1 MKKFIQ
7 LLIALLAL
15 TSLATASDG
24 MKVEVQA
31 YLKETDD
38 GRELWV
44 STLLINQTEEEKTV
58 LVEPPEVTLLRD
70 AEGLILQIGFTS
82 RSRVQG
88 YEILPSISEYKP
100 VSLRKNE
107 ATRIMTTVKD
117 NRTLESI
124 QAGEDIRIKYV
135 VLDAW
140 SERFNLWDETNETIA
155 QIKTM

>member
-1 MKKFIQ
+1 MKNFTQ
-7 LLIALLAL
+7 LLIAFLTF

-31 YLKETDD
+31 YLKETDE
-38 GRELWV
+38 GRELWI
-44 STLLINQTEEEKTV
+44 STLLINQTDEEKTV
-58 LVEPPEVTLLRD
+58 LIEPPETTLLRD
-70 AEGLILQIGFTS
+70 AEGLVLQVGFTG
-82 RSRVQG
+82 RSRVSG

-107 ATRIMTTVKD
+107 ATRIMTNVKN

-124 QAGEDIRIKYV
+124 EPGEDIRIRYV
-135 VLDAW
+135 VRDVW
-140 SERFNLWDETNETIA
+140 SERFNLWDETNETTT

>member
-1 MKKFIQ
+1 MKDFTQ
-7 LLIALLAL
+7 LLIALLTF

-24 MKVEVQA
+24 MKIEVQA
-31 YLKETDD
+31 YLKEADE

-44 STLLINQTEEEKTV
+44 STLLINQTDEEKTV
-58 LVEPPEVTLLRD
+58 LIEPPETTLLRD
-70 AEGLILQIGFTS
+70 AEGLVIQVGFTS
-82 RSRVQG
+82 RSKVNG

-107 ATRIMTTVKD
+107 ATRIMTNVKN

-124 QAGEDIRIKYV
+124 DPGEDIRIRYV
-135 VLDAW
+135 VRDAW
-140 SERFNLWDETNETIA
+140 SERFNLWDETNETTT